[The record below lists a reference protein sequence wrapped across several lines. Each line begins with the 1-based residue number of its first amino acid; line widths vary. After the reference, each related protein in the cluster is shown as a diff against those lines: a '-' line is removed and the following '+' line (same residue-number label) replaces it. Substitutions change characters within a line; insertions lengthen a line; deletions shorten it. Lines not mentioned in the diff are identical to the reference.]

1 MLSPSPLD
9 NISFVLVDTKTPGN
23 IGAVA
28 RCMMN
33 MGLSNLVLVRPPAAR
48 NDQALKLAAGA
59 HRILENAQT
68 FSTLRDA
75 VSDFGLVIGTSRH
88 RSRWRKNFT
97 TPAEISEKLIPLLSG
112 NSVAIVFGNEV
123 NGLGNDD
130 IALCHELISI
140 PSSSAFPS
148 LNLSHAVMVV
158 AYELFVAAQVKF
170 PASDR
175 TLAPSGE
182 LENFYEHLRNA
193 LQDIGFIDRAH
204 PEHMMYSLRQLFGRA
219 KLDSREVSI
228 LRGILSQMER
238 AVRAQKREPDPDK
251 PEPKPFG

>member
-9 NISFVLVDTKTPGN
+9 NINVVLVDTKTPGN

-33 MGLSNLVLVRPPAAR
+33 TGLSNLVLVRPPADR
-48 NDQALKLAAGA
+48 NGQAQKLAAGA
-59 HRILENAQT
+59 QRILENAQT
-68 FSTLRDA
+68 FSTLSDA
-75 VSDFGLVIGTSRH
+75 VSDLGLVIGSSRH
-88 RSRWRKNFT
+88 RSRRRKNVT
-97 TPAEISEKLIPLLSG
+97 TPAEISEKLISLLFG
-112 NSVAIVFGNEV
+112 NRVAIVFGNEV
-123 NGLGNDD
+123 NGLSNED

-170 PASDR
+170 PPSDR

-182 LENFYEHLRNA
+182 LEAFYKHLRNT

-219 KLDSREVSI
+219 RLDSRDVSI
-228 LRGILSQMER
+228 LRGILRQIER
-238 AVRAQKREPDPDK
+238 TAKIQKT
-251 PEPKPFG
+251 